1 MQTLPG
7 GVAFE
12 THDGALR
19 IAVSAPRAPAGA
31 LSLILFGAVAVALVT
46 LSALAVMPTHTGDG
60 AGTLAIVLFSAVA
73 LPVAAFG
80 AVFIVIGIA
89 ALGTARSV
97 HADAGGL
104 RVRRSFGGVAT
115 GEWEVPRDR
124 LLGVEV
130 RAAPKYQNVGAHTVR
145 MRVVAMQR
153 GGRVLTLADALYED
167 GAVQLRQVLAEALE
181 LGDPPAPGVAHDA
194 P

>member
-12 THDGALR
+12 TRDGALR
-19 IAVSAPRAPAGA
+19 IAASAPRAPAGA
-31 LSLILFGAVAVALVT
+31 LSLILFGAVAIALVT
-46 LSALAVMPTHTGDG
+46 LSALAVMPTHIGDG
-60 AGTLAIVLFSAVA
+60 AGTLAIVLFSAVG

-80 AVFIVIGIA
+80 AVFIIVGIA

-97 HADAGGL
+97 YADAGGL
-104 RVRRSFGGVAT
+104 RVRRSFGGVPT
-115 GEWEVPRDR
+115 GEWQIPRER

-130 RAAPKYQNVGAHTVR
+130 RGAPKYQNVGAHTVR
-145 MRVVAMQR
+145 MSVVAIR
-153 GGRVLTLADALYED
+153 HGGRALTLADALYED
-167 GAVQLRQVLAEALE
+167 GAAQLRQALAEALE
-181 LGDPPAPGVAHDA
+181 SADPPAPGVAHDA